1 MRRTLSL
8 LAVAGLLMTTVP
20 TAVAA
25 SPRSDLRVGPMLGV
39 VHSKGAARPG
49 GGGSNPNLKY
59 HSGAVMASGAVVQ
72 PIFWGPSWS
81 SATYRGDVVTGL
93 QGLYAAF
100 DNSGYMGTNSEYT
113 DSTGAHVSKGVSV
126 GATVFDSSA
135 TPRRAPSTST
145 VLAVVTN
152 DIKKPVTNG
161 YYPVYTD
168 IKRGSAGYCAWHSW
182 GTANG
187 VLVQF
192 AFFFDLTGDSGC
204 DPQDSST
211 SRSQN
216 LEALASVTG
225 HELSEAVTDPHG
237 DGWYD
242 GSGSENADK
251 CAWVFTQPV
260 TLGGSAWK
268 IQGNWSNAAY
278 TGATGFANAS
288 GQKGCLYN

>member
-1 MRRTLSL
+1 MNRRFGSL
-8 LAVAGLLMTTVP
+8 ALAGILLLALAPSSAVAG
-20 TAVAA
+20 
-25 SPRSDLRVGPMLGV
+25 SPREVKTGPMLGV
-39 VHSKGAARPG
+39 VHAKGARPG
-49 GGGSNPNLKY
+49 GGGSDPNLKFRGGQIMT
-59 HSGAVMASGAVVQ
+59 SAAVTA
-72 PIFWGPSWS
+72 IYWGPSWS
-81 SATYRGDVVTGL
+81 SVSYQGDRVTGL
-93 QGLYAAF
+93 AGLYRAF
-100 DNSGYMGTNSEYT
+100 SNSGYMGTNTEYT
-113 DSTGAHVSKGVSV
+113 GTNGQVGKSV
-126 GATVFDSSA
+126 TYNGEVFDASA

-145 VLAVVTN
+145 VLSIVNNAISN
-152 DIKKPVTNG
+152 PVANG

-182 GTANG
+182 GTVKG

-204 DPQDSST
+204 DPADTGT

-237 DGWYD
+237 DGWTD
-242 GSGSENADK
+242 ASGSENADK
-251 CAWVFTQPV
+251 CAWKFDQPV
-260 TLGGSAWK
+260 NLGGTTWK

-278 TGATGFANAS
+278 TAGTGFVNSS